1 MKIQSILPCSNTYIA
16 PTFEAKPKLKA
27 RDFVRPQKVK
37 KTYAYRDFLNYSP
50 TKKLFEGYKTKYTI
64 PVHNQGILERMKSTY
79 TPEEFEN
86 LFDFAKSKG
95 TFDYTLDSQKGTIKT
110 SEINRKENPLMSDL
124 IWVTD
129 TCHNIELAKQK
140 HPEECTKL
148 YNRLAEFYEGQKPNF
163 EKVFASPEKYREN
176 KQWESGFGVGH
187 VFVPKTN
194 KEQPWFP
201 KTRLE
206 SLGNYLS
213 TGCDLINEGFK
224 GAEYGYKTVDD
235 VPQQV
240 IDSMINIV
248 KYLDILDYPNAPS
261 CGAWEEGT
269 FQKSLTSDTAI
280 VNEGMRKIIK
290 LVFEPTENQELIKLR
305 ERFISSENGELF
317 NDKAAVETLL
327 KKGEK
332 RIEQNHFTESSSADY
347 ELEAEWQR
355 KFYSRNNDSAMTFAI
370 QTENFN
376 AENPVTDALAKIGTL
391 KELEK
396 NLVKENGANR
406 YLNDDY
412 LNLDFHTLREEGIY
426 NKYKNEAEWFLVS
439 EYAKAYGSIANNMM
453 DEIVEN
459 GNTSQK
465 QKILDYALAKQ
476 TEYINRSYARIT
488 PKNMTKA
495 NGYSCPAYKLPETYT
510 AVTTKKGIKYVP
522 GAHTPLIWA
531 ETSLDSASRQFL
543 DNLKKRERL
552 VDGKVLS

>member
-1 MKIQSILPCSNTYIA
+1 M
-16 PTFEAKPKLKA
+16 
-27 RDFVRPQKVK
+27 
-37 KTYAYRDFLNYSP
+37 
-50 TKKLFEGYKTKYTI
+50 
-64 PVHNQGILERMKSTY
+64 
-79 TPEEFEN
+79 
-86 LFDFAKSKG
+86 
-95 TFDYTLDSQKGTIKT
+95 
-110 SEINRKENPLMSDL
+110 
-124 IWVTD
+124 
-129 TCHNIELAKQK
+129 
-140 HPEECTKL
+140 
-148 YNRLAEFYEGQKPNF
+148 
-163 EKVFASPEKYREN
+163 
-176 KQWESGFGVGH
+176 
-187 VFVPKTN
+187 
-194 KEQPWFP
+194 
-201 KTRLE
+201 
-206 SLGNYLS
+206 
-213 TGCDLINEGFK
+213 
-224 GAEYGYKTVDD
+224 
-235 VPQQV
+235 
-240 IDSMINIV
+240 
-248 KYLDILDYPNAPS
+248 
-261 CGAWEEGT
+261 
-269 FQKSLTSDTAI
+269 
-280 VNEGMRKIIK
+280 
-290 LVFEPTENQELIKLR
+290 
-305 ERFISSENGELF
+305 F

-543 DNLKKRERL
+543 DNLKKRDEL
-552 VDGKVLS
+552 GLK